1 MGEFFQ
7 KVWHVLSTIVVH
19 IFVHPDPLPDGTP
32 VSKFDKWAEVLN
44 DKGVFW
50 PMVAALAFIIFAETG
65 LLVGF
70 FLPGDSL
77 LVTVGIVARGLAD
90 DAAEKG
96 IENSW
101 SIGWLMAVLM
111 AAAVVGDTVGY
122 WFGAKAGPALF
133 NRPQSRWFKRDHLLA
148 AKAFFDKHG
157 GKAIILARFMPF
169 ARTFVPV
176 VAGAAKMNYRW
187 FFAYNV
193 VGGVLWIGSMLLF
206 GYTAKD
212 WLEPMLRSVFGPT
225 FDLRKNM
232 EALAVVIIVLSLSPM
247 VVHYLI
253 ERRKKKLAAAQP
265 VPVAVGGE
273 TTPTA

>member
-7 KVWHVLSTIVVH
+7 KVWHVVSTIVVH
-19 IFVHPDPLPDGTP
+19 IFVEPDPLPDGTK
-32 VSKFDKWAEVLN
+32 VSKFDKWAEVLGEK
-44 DKGVFW
+44 DVFW
-50 PMVAALAFIIFAETG
+50 AVVVALAVIIFAETG

-96 IENSW
+96 IENAW
-101 SIGWLMAVLM
+101 SIWAMMGVLI
-111 AAAVVGDTVGY
+111 AAAIIGDTVGY
-122 WFGAKAGPALF
+122 WFGAKTGPALF
-133 NRPQSRWFKRDHLLA
+133 NRPNSRWFKRDHLLA
-148 AKAFFDKHG
+148 AKAFFEKHG

-193 VGGVLWIGSMLLF
+193 IGGVLWIASMLLF

-212 WLEPMLRSVFGPT
+212 WLEPILKSVFGPT

-232 EALAVVIIVLSLSPM
+232 EALAVVIIVLSLTPM
-247 VVHYLI
+247 FVHYLI
-253 ERRKKKLAAAQP
+253 ERRRKKKLTAAGAVAAP
-265 VPVAVGGE
+265 VP
-273 TTPTA
+273 TQTP